1 MALQDGRIDV
11 MNRQAIRKKW
21 KALAGLALLFVFANQ
36 ADAQIQVDL
45 KLDRPLYV
53 LHEPVT
59 GTLTIINRAG
69 RDLVFGESG
78 GLSWLDFTVTD
89 GKGNLITPFQGMPK
103 ETSIVLQSGQTYEHK
118 VHINKYYPMGQV
130 GIYRVKASVNFPQ
143 IRRVFQS
150 PQQSV
155 QITEGQ
161 PLWSQIVG
169 VPQGHPRAGTYREY
183 SLMTY
188 YHGARNKALYFRM
201 KDSDS
206 GLIYK
211 TYPLGDYMTLRPP
224 AHAIDREN
232 QLHVLHMSAPQ
243 KYTYTVID
251 IDGNPLFQREY
262 VERNTNRPELV
273 STDFGDVSVQG
284 GLTMEEA
291 SKSYEETQFRLLSE
305 RPPGIPVF

>member
-1 MALQDGRIDV
+1 MMEQKSHG
-11 MNRQAIRKKW
+11 KKW
-21 KALAGLALLFVFANQ
+21 KFVLAAAVLLICGNSAF
-36 ADAQIQVDL
+36 AQIQVSL
-45 KLDRPLYV
+45 KLDRALYV

-59 GTLTIINRAG
+59 GVLTISNRAG

-78 GLSWLDFTVTD
+78 GLSWLDFTIHD
-89 GKGNLITPFQGMPK
+89 GSGNMLTPVQGMPK
-103 ETSIVLQSGQTYEHK
+103 ESSLVLRSGQTLEHK
-118 VHINKYYPMGQV
+118 VHINKYYPMGKI
-130 GIYRVKASVNFPQ
+130 GIYRIKASVNFPQ

-150 PQQSV
+150 QQVSA

-161 PLWSQIVG
+161 PMWSQIVG
-169 VPQGHPRAGTYREY
+169 VPKGHPRAGTYREY

-206 GLIYK
+206 GRIYK
-211 TYPLGDYMTLRPP
+211 TYPLGDYMTLRQP
-224 AHAIDREN
+224 AHAIDSQN
-232 QLHVLHMSAPQ
+232 KLHVLHMSAPQ

-273 STDFGDVSVQG
+273 STDFGEVSVKG

-291 SKSYEETQFRLLSE
+291 SKSYEDTQFRRLSE
-305 RPPGIPVF
+305 RPPGMPMF